1 MLELAEQYQNDG
13 LNGMSGAQG
22 EEEIAEIMT
31 KVYKIRPFGI
41 EPVNMRELN
50 PTGMRI

>member
-1 MLELAEQYQNDG
+1 
-13 LNGMSGAQG
+13 MSGAQG

-41 EPVNMRELN
+41 EAVNMRELN
-50 PTGMRI
+50 PSGKCTSPFIFPAVS